1 MSMEFDF
8 AVVPLTFK
16 RDGYMSELY
25 KEEPDEDDLK
35 EGVVLLDMRG
45 EDDLSS
51 GLLGFN
57 IAGVRAMNEMTQ
69 GAFLELC
76 EGDENQRYILLEPR
90 KQHLARLREMLPNLP
105 SDTWSQRELQK
116 RLACLLNNA
125 DACLAE
131 YGAQA
136 AMLIY

>member
-1 MSMEFDF
+1 MSMEFRF
-8 AVVPLTFK
+8 ATVPFK
-16 RDGYMSELY
+16 HDGYIGELFN
-25 KEEPDEDDLK
+25 KDPDADFPK
-35 EGVVLLDMRG
+35 EGVTVLDTRG
-45 EDDLSS
+45 EDDLSIRY
-51 GLLGFN
+51 LGFN
-57 IAGVRAMNEMTQ
+57 IPGGLAMNEMTQ

-76 EGDENQRYILLEPR
+76 GGRASGRYILLVPR